1 MQISESVL
9 LQIIDLMPVARLS
22 LVTPYG
28 KPDAMPIVFARVK
41 NKIFSPIDDKPKKS
55 SRLSRLSSIRGN
67 PDTLLLL
74 DHYSKNWSD
83 LWWIRL
89 NCVARVVNED
99 NVYWGK
105 AVNRLLEKYTQYQT
119 VGLFKGDQPTMLE
132 FEWKTVRSWA
142 YLGEKGFTNWLET
155 RRDSSVP

>member
-1 MQISESVL
+1 MQISDRTL
-9 LQIIDLMPVARLS
+9 LQVMDLMPVARLS
-22 LVTPYG
+22 LVTPCG

-41 NKIFSPIDDKPKKS
+41 NKIFSPIDEKPKKS
-55 SRLSRLSSIRGN
+55 SKLSRLSSIRSN
-67 PDTLLLL
+67 PDALVLL
-74 DHYSKNWSD
+74 DHYSENWSN

-89 NCVARVVNED
+89 NCVARVVNDD
-99 NVYWGK
+99 NILWEK

-142 YLGEKGFTNWLET
+142 YLGEKGFSNWLET
-155 RRDSSVP
+155 TKDTSFP